1 MTAVTGV
8 SVRTRVILY
17 SLLVLFSAALVAGAG
32 ALVWVDHR
40 ATLERASHGA
50 EAAAQAYAVH
60 ASRNL
65 GELRHGVAW
74 LAGNIDPHSPDHGI
88 DPATAETARMLARYL
103 PGLSALFFIDA
114 DAHVRFSTVT
124 DATLGADVDD
134 RDYFKAARERGQI
147 EFIGPAIRSKRTRMM
162 VYTLSRRVER
172 NGAFAGV
179 VLASARVERWNDIL
193 GPLVPVPGTHV
204 RLVHSDGSV
213 IVAQRT
219 MPNGGGLETVSS
231 GNEPDDPF
239 LASGLIVARMP
250 VTGSDL
256 VAEVAVPR
264 EAALARWAARR
275 TWIAAGAILGLIALS
290 VFAFL
295 GHGSL
300 RREAAAVKAL
310 EARTEE
316 LHQALEIE
324 KLLMTELQHRVK
336 NSLALAAGMLHFERA
351 QAHDSEMRGT
361 LDKVKAR
368 ILAIGKVHDRL
379 YDGNSPSAV
388 SLDAYLWGLC
398 DDIAANAGIRHTV
411 NADPIIVPSAQAVSL
426 GLIVTELLLNA
437 AKHAGTGAGTRVEV
451 SARATGDG
459 LVLTVRD
466 HGHGIPAGFDV
477 SQSSGLGMRIVSSL
491 VAQLDGRLVAENAGP
506 GTRFTIHIP
515 LEPAHRRSDP
525 LSVRAVEGVQ

>member
-1 MTAVTGV
+1 VTAVTGV
-8 SVRTRVILY
+8 GVRTRVLLY
-17 SLLVLFSAALVAGAG
+17 SLLVLFSSALVAGAV
-32 ALVWVDHR
+32 ALIWVDHR
-40 ATLERASHGA
+40 VSLERASRGA

-65 GELRHGVAW
+65 GELRHGTAW
-74 LAGNIDPHSPDHGI
+74 LARNIDPRAPDHGI
-88 DPATAETARMLARYL
+88 DPATAETARMLARHL

-114 DAHVRFSTVT
+114 DGHVRFSTVT
-124 DATLGADVDD
+124 DAARGAYVDD
-134 RDYFKAARERGQI
+134 RDYFKAARDHGQL

-219 MPNGGGLETVSS
+219 MPNGGRLEMVIS
-231 GNEPDDPF
+231 GNEPDGPVF
-239 LASGLIVARMP
+239 APGFIVARMP

-264 EAALARWAARR
+264 EAALARWDARR

-290 VFAFL
+290 VVAFL
-295 GHGSL
+295 GHRSL
-300 RREAAAVKAL
+300 RREAAAVKTL

-336 NSLALAAGMLHFERA
+336 NSLALAAGMLHLETA
-351 QAHDSEMRGT
+351 QTRDSEMRGT
-361 LDKVKAR
+361 LDRVQAR

-398 DDIAANAGIRHTV
+398 DDIAANTGIHHAV
-411 NADPIIVPSAQAVSL
+411 DADPVIVPSAQAVSL

-437 AKHAGTGAGTRVEV
+437 AKHAGTGRETRVEV
-451 SARATGDG
+451 GARATAEG

-466 HGHGIPAGFDV
+466 HGRGIPAGFDA
-477 SQSSGLGMRIVSSL
+477 SRSGGLGMRIVSSL
-491 VAQLDGRLVAENAGP
+491 LAQLNGRLEAENAAP
-506 GTRFTIHIP
+506 GTRLTIHIP
-515 LEPAHRRSDP
+515 LEPVHRRSDP
-525 LSVRAVEGVQ
+525 LSVAAGEGAR